1 MKLLELPN
9 EIIREIYF
17 YDRTYKEKYDTCMK
31 ELTVCMLDSNIL
43 EKLLKNF
50 KYLVDKRGHRTAEIF
65 YNTLYTEL
73 SSNSKHY
80 SVNKNT

>member
-31 ELTVCMLDSNIL
+31 ELTVCMLDTKIL
-43 EKLLKNF
+43 KKLLKNF
-50 KYLVDKRGHRTAEIF
+50 KNFVDERSSPTAEIF
-65 YNTLYTEL
+65 YNTLYTEF
-73 SSNSKHY
+73 SNNSKQY
-80 SVNKNT
+80 KELFSK

>member
-31 ELTVCMLDSNIL
+31 ELTVCMLDTKIL
-43 EKLLKNF
+43 KKLLKNF

-80 SVNKNT
+80 SVNKST

>member
-1 MKLLELPN
+1 MKLRELPN

-31 ELTVCMLDSNIL
+31 ELTVCMLDTKIL
-43 EKLLKNF
+43 KKLLKNF
-50 KYLVDKRGHRTAEIF
+50 KNLVDKRAHRTAEIF
-65 YNTLYTEL
+65 YNTLYIEF
-73 SSNSKHY
+73 SNNSRQY

>member
-31 ELTVCMLDSNIL
+31 ELTVCMLNTKIL
-43 EKLLKNF
+43 KKLLKNL
-50 KYLVDKRGHRTAEIF
+50 KYLVDKRGHHTPEIF
-65 YNTLYTEL
+65 YNTLYTEF
-73 SSNSKHY
+73 SNNSKQY
-80 SVNKNT
+80 KELFSK

>member
-1 MKLLELPN
+1 MKLRELPD

-31 ELTVCMLDSNIL
+31 ELTVCMLDTKIL
-43 EKLLKNF
+43 NKLLKNF